1 VGLRLDHTWADM
13 GRAILEAA
21 AYELRW
27 ALEHLREAGLAIEQ
41 MWMIGGATQSPLW
54 PQIVADVTG
63 LPLHLSQFSHG
74 PALGAAMLA
83 GVALGLSDLVE
94 TVQARSQVSAR
105 RIDPADSQA
114 PIYERQFAAYRR
126 LGQAMAS

>member
-1 VGLRLDHTWADM
+1 
-13 GRAILEAA
+13 
-21 AYELRW
+21 
-27 ALEHLREAGLAIEQ
+27 
-41 MWMIGGATQSPLW
+41 
-54 PQIVADVTG
+54 
-63 LPLHLSQFSHG
+63 
-74 PALGAAMLA
+74 MLA